1 MRKRKKISVESF
13 SESLF
18 KGKFKRSVKKENEI
32 RLNFLV
38 LCVNSKTRKGRN
50 LDFTVKLGVKFE
62 ILKVM
67 SCKSFMF
74 VE

>member
-38 LCVNSKTRKGRN
+38 LCVNSKTQKEEIYI
-50 LDFTVKLGVKFE
+50 LKLGIKFE
-62 ILKVM
+62 IVKVM
-67 SCKSFMF
+67 SCKSLTF